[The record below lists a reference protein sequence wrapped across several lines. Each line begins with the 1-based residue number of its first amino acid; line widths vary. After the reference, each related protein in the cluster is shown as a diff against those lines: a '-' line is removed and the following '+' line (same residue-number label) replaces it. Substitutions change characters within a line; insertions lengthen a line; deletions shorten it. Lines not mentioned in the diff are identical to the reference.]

1 VERLKERDD
10 MIGLRLDGMKK
21 FKALKLVQFF
31 PNFLLDEFFFRVGGF
46 IHGEN
51 MKRHLVLSVSIANEC
66 DTVATHN
73 DLQFHLMNKHSQL
86 SVATST
92 LPFASSRVAGRM
104 MVVITGVIGR
114 VLGVQRLH
122 TGVS

>member
-1 VERLKERDD
+1 

-51 MKRHLVLSVSIANEC
+51 MKRHLVLSVNIANEC

-73 DLQFHLMNKHSQL
+73 DLQFHLMNTHCQL
-86 SVATST
+86 SVATSP
-92 LPFASSRVAGRM
+92 LPLVSSWVFLFSSRR
-104 MVVITGVIGR
+104 R
-114 VLGVQRLH
+114 H
-122 TGVS
+122 TISLCDWSSDVCSSD

>member
-1 VERLKERDD
+1 MERLKERDD

-86 SVATST
+86 SVATSAPSVCVVT
-92 LPFASSRVAGRM
+92 GSCENDGRYYWCYW
-104 MVVITGVIGR
+104 
-114 VLGVQRLH
+114 
-122 TGVS
+122 SCP